1 MVKNTCLTSPVGVL
15 RFNVGSHLFINTMI
29 IEENETECLSYDE
42 TIDLFCAIN
51 RDIAFLTQRVEFN
64 KNDPEGS
71 EFWGQRLNRLNS
83 VKSKLQKGFVLNNLA
98 FGRF

>member
-1 MVKNTCLTSPVGVL
+1 
-15 RFNVGSHLFINTMI
+15 MI

-64 KNDPEGS
+64 KNDPEGL
-71 EFWGQRLNRLNS
+71 EFWGQRLNS